1 MPSYGF
7 VIFLTALVALL
18 YALWSHYDARRE
30 RKIALE
36 MEDIADLGELL
47 PPTLHPVVD
56 PARCIGSGA
65 CVAACPEHRVIGLV
79 QGRVRLVN
87 PMSCIGHGACAAACP
102 AQAIRLVFGTQTR
115 GLELPRMDAH
125 FQTNQRGIYIAGE
138 LGGMGLIRNAVVQ
151 GAQAASHIVNGSD
164 RQEPR
169 RGKGGA
175 YDALVVGAGPAGIS
189 ATLRLLESGLNVLL
203 VDQETFGGTIMHYPR
218 AKVVMTGDLPL
229 PLVGTLKRRTMTR
242 ERLVE
247 LCADIQKRFSIPF
260 KSHQLVRSVAAANDG
275 MWLVR
280 SDTSEFRTANVVL
293 ALGTRG
299 SPRRLGVP
307 GEHLPKVHYR
317 LLEPREFAAKHTLV
331 VGGGNSA
338 VESALSLSDFG
349 GCASVTISYRRD
361 QFARCRSDNRRR
373 IEEAIARGAVRA
385 LMSTRVLHIEPE
397 RVAIAHANGDSETHM
412 YANDAIIA
420 QLGGTAPSEVL
431 KSFGIEL
438 VTKYGER

>member
-1 MPSYGF
+1 MNSYAF
-7 VIFLTALVALL
+7 VIFLTVLVALL
-18 YALWSHYDARRE
+18 YALWSHYDGRRE
-30 RKIALE
+30 RALHRE
-36 MEDIADLGELL
+36 LEATSELGDLL
-47 PPTLHPVVD
+47 PPTLHPVID

-65 CVAACPEHRVIGLV
+65 CVTACPEYQVIGLV

-102 AQAIRLVFGTQTR
+102 AQAISLVFGTQTR
-115 GLELPRMDAH
+115 GLELPRMDRH

-151 GAQAASHIVNGSD
+151 GAQAAAHIVSGSD
-164 RQEPR
+164 KEQPL
-169 RGKGGA
+169 RGKNGA
-175 YDALVVGAGPAGIS
+175 YDALIVGAGPAGIS
-189 ATLRLLESGLNVLL
+189 ATLRLMEGGLNVLL

-247 LCADIQKRFSIPF
+247 LCADIQKRFNVPF
-260 KSHQLVRSVAAANDG
+260 KSHELVRSVGAAPDG

-280 SDTSEFRTANVVL
+280 TETSEFRTANVVL

-299 SPRRLGVP
+299 SPRRLGVQ
-307 GEHLPKVHYR
+307 GEELPKVHYR
-317 LLEPREFAAKHTLV
+317 LLEPQEFAAKHALV

-338 VESALSLSDFG
+338 VETALSLSDFG
-349 GCASVTISYRRD
+349 GCSSVTISYRRD
-361 QFARCRSDNRRR
+361 QFTRCRSDNRRR
-373 IEEAIARGAVRA
+373 IEHAIQQGSVRA
-385 LMSTRVLHIEPE
+385 LMSTNVVRIEPR
-397 RVAIAHANGDSETHM
+397 RVTLSNGGSAPKVLD
-412 YANDAIIA
+412 NDAIIA

>member
-1 MPSYGF
+1 MQSYAF
-7 VIFLTALVALL
+7 VIFVAVLVALL

-30 RKIALE
+30 RALLVE
-36 MEDIADLGELL
+36 LEDMAGLGELL
-47 PPTLHPVVD
+47 PPTLHPVID
-56 PARCIGSGA
+56 PALCIGSGA
-65 CVAACPEHRVIGLV
+65 CVTACPEHQVIGLV

-87 PMSCIGHGACAAACP
+87 PMSCIGHGACASACP
-102 AQAIRLVFGTQTR
+102 AKAIRLVFGTQTR

-138 LGGMGLIRNAVVQ
+138 LGGMGLIRNAIVQ
-151 GAQAASHIVNGSD
+151 GAQAAGHIVNGSD
-164 RQEPR
+164 QQEAR
-169 RGKGGA
+169 RGKDGA

-189 ATLRLLESGLNVLL
+189 ATLRLLEAGLRVLL

-229 PLVGTLKRRTMTR
+229 PLVGTLKRRTMSR

-247 LCADIQKRFSIPF
+247 LWADIQTRFSVPF
-260 KSHQLVRSVAAANDG
+260 KSHQLVRSVAAAPDG

-280 SDTSEFRTANVVL
+280 SETEEFRTANVVL

-307 GEHLPKVHYR
+307 GEDLPKVHYR
-317 LLEPREFAAKHTLV
+317 LLEPQEFTGKHTLV

-338 VESALSLSDFG
+338 VETALSLSDFG
-349 GCASVTISYRRD
+349 GCASVSISYRRD
-361 QFARCRSDNRRR
+361 QFVRCRSDNRRR
-373 IEEAIARGAVRA
+373 IEEALAQGSVRA
-385 LMSTRVLHIEPE
+385 LMSTEVLRIEPD
-397 RVAIAHANGDSETHM
+397 RVALGSGGSAPQVL
-412 YANDAIIA
+412 ANDAIIA
-420 QLGGTAPSEVL
+420 QLGGTSPSEVL